1 MVQHHFRRRLVEE
14 LLEYSG
20 QTNVAPVGRPAPK
33 VLERLTGRH
42 FVDKFIEGGK
52 TLHRQCIVCGPAER
66 KMCDAVRPGEKCRF
80 GHMTSYKCKQC
91 NVPLCITPCFEIFH
105 TKQEPFLAY
114 KRMKSAEAN
123 CNTEEWYDITLLL
136 SVGVCI
142 YSEAINFVSY
152 FALLLDTCT
161 CTCMYKYNH
170 EQQSLR
176 SKLIHKTAQFNN
188 S

>member
-1 MVQHHFRRRLVEE
+1 MSHQLVA
-14 LLEYSG
+14 LLPKFWSDLLVDILSTSLLKGVRTYIG
-20 QTNVAPVGRPAPK
+20 YALFVALLR
-33 VLERLTGRH
+33 
-42 FVDKFIEGGK
+42 
-52 TLHRQCIVCGPAER
+52 
-66 KMCDAVRPGEKCRF
+66 EKCVIQQDQVKSVDLGIWR
-80 GHMTSYKCKQC
+80 YQYKQC
-91 NVPLCITPCFEIFH
+91 NVSFCITSCCEIFH
-105 TKQEPFLAY
+105 TKQEPFLAH